1 MTNNTRAQAFVNSE
15 RMHILMIS
23 NHGIHQWNVIPGLPD
38 TGGQNVFVNQFTE
51 TLADLGFKITIVNRG
66 GYPHPVTNEMRRGVH
81 YKDEHQRILYLED
94 EKEGFVRKE
103 DMDEQTPQLAEFL
116 YDFLREEDT
125 DADLIISHYWDGAK
139 VGALFNDMLD
149 EPVDHIWVP
158 HSLGAVKK
166 ENVKPERYGPLRID
180 ERIQVE
186 KELVA
191 EDLDA
196 VAATSSRIRESLED
210 DYGCDRIL
218 FLPPCVPV
226 DRYHPREIEPD
237 HSIYTF
243 LSEHTGLSAAE
254 VAERR
259 IVTEI
264 SRTDTT
270 KRKDVLI
277 KAFAQV
283 HEAYPDTMLIVS
295 IDDKEEELA
304 AELKQLI
311 TEHGIEDVTAAVG
324 YVWDQLP
331 DLYAVTDVY
340 CSPSVMEGFG
350 MTVQEAAATKVP
362 SVGSNLIPFLKEYLL
377 GDETKSLPYEDITV
391 TEGEG
396 AIMVPADEVDGFAFA
411 ISRLFSDEN
420 LRREMGERAYEITIP
435 YFTWDDM
442 ARRFLESIDVAIPET
457 AVAE

>member
-1 MTNNTRAQAFVNSE
+1 
-15 RMHILMIS
+15 MHILMIT

-38 TGGQNVFVNQFTE
+38 TGGQNVFVNQFTD
-51 TLADLGFKITIVNRG
+51 TLDDMGFKITIVNRG
-66 GYPHPVTNEMRRGVH
+66 GYPHPVTEEMRNGVH
-81 YKDEHQRILYLED
+81 YKGEYQRILYLED
-94 EKEGFVRKE
+94 DKDEFVRKE
-103 DMDEQTPQLAEFL
+103 DMDEQTPQLAQFL
-116 YDFLREEDT
+116 YDFLEEEGT
-125 DADLIISHYWDGAK
+125 SGDLIISHYWDGAK

-149 EPVDHIWVP
+149 ERVDHIWVP

-166 ENVKPERYGPLRID
+166 GNVKPERYGPLRID

-210 DYGCDRIL
+210 DYDCDRIL

-226 DRYHPREIEPD
+226 DRYHPRDIAADHEIYE
-237 HSIYTF
+237 F
-243 LSEHTGLSAAE
+243 LAEHTALSAAE

-295 IDDKEEELA
+295 IDDKAEELA
-304 AELKQLI
+304 PELKQLI
-311 TEHGIEDVTAAVG
+311 KDEGIEDVTAAVG

-331 DLYAVTDVY
+331 VLYAVTDVY

-377 GDETKSLPYEDITV
+377 GDETRELPYEDIMV

-420 LRREMGERAYEITIP
+420 LRRKMGERAYEITIP
-435 YFTWDDM
+435 YFTWEDM
-442 ARRFLESIDVAIPET
+442 ARRFLDSIDVAIPKG
-457 AVAE
+457 AKAA